1 MSSEDQDEP
10 SAPTSVQDATV
21 NGFAVAIRTTGGYEL
36 PDAVV
41 AALEQLEAALV
52 EVEADTA
59 EVSGFGY
66 KPQLRIGELMPKLTI
81 RGGGLS
87 LTCTSEYSDEPAG
100 TTTCKTTFLF

>member
-1 MSSEDQDEP
+1 MSDSGDGPQEADGEP
-10 SAPTSVQDATV
+10 S
-21 NGFAVAIRTTGGYEL
+21 GFVIELRKSGDYEL
-36 PDAVV
+36 PNGVV

-81 RGGGLS
+81 RGGGLA
-87 LTCTSEYSDEPAG
+87 LTCTSEYEG
-100 TTTCKTTFLF
+100 TGPDGTGGHCKTTFTFP